1 MPKKN
6 KREKERKFMTNFEK
20 IKAMDV
26 GELAEVI
33 AGVPYNDNLWT
44 EICEKKHCKLCN
56 GDLCDSKFRDIDCP
70 KAVKHW
76 LESSAEG

>member
-1 MPKKN
+1 
-6 KREKERKFMTNFEK
+6 MTNFEK

-26 GELAEVI
+26 DELAGFI
-33 AGVPYNDNLWT
+33 AGVPDNNIFLE
-44 EICEKKHCKLCN
+44 EICSKKHCKLSN
-56 GDLCDSKFRDIDCP
+56 GDLCDSKFRDTDCP